1 MPTVHT
7 VVVPPSN
14 ICHVG
19 SGSPPCIPS
28 YRTICPT
35 TATAANNRSD
45 DAGHCAF
52 DPGVAI
58 TDSIDETTCCNRGS
72 DTANPAQRYGC
83 GHHRWSTGDTTWSN
97 KVASR
102 FFERQNR
109 KFADAQSLFLDKIDS
124 TPIPCVGRHWLPNE
138 SVRPHTPDTA
148 QCGDG
153 ALACAC

>member
-72 DTANPAQRYGC
+72 DTANPAPHCC
-83 GHHRWSTGDTTWSN
+83 GHHRWSIGDTTWSN
-97 KVASR
+97 TVASR
-102 FFERQNR
+102 LVLWQNR
-109 KFADAQSLFLDKIDS
+109 KFADAQSPCLDRSDS
-124 TPIPCVGRHWLPNE
+124 TPIPCVGRHSLPNE
-138 SVRPHTPDTA
+138 NVHRHTPDTA
-148 QCGDG
+148 RCGDD